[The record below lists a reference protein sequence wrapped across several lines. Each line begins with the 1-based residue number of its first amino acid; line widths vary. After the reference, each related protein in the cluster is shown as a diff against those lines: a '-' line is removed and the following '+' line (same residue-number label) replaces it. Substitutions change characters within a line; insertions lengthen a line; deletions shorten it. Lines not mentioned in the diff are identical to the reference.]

1 MTPSAIGALPLGTI
15 VTSREDEGTL
25 KFAFSLYKTLLN
37 ERSFY
42 GRGAVGP
49 KIALTDDSDSE
60 RNSLQ
65 YTWPSMLLLLCLF
78 HVLQAV
84 WGWLWKGDHQVIKH
98 DRPTLYNLF
107 RSLVY
112 SRTEEEYDNSLTV
125 LKKDKVVDKYSNFLK
140 HVESDYL
147 TRKAEWALSER
158 ISKSLETHGT
168 NTNNYVETSFR
179 LTKENQFHR
188 VRAYNLPDLLDTVL
202 DDSHYY
208 VQRCID
214 VGNMRLE
221 KLVNQKSKYLFK
233 KTNIDTS
240 LIENLR
246 KKMFK
251 VDMTL
256 GLCECAMGLSK
267 GPCKHKHI
275 VAKHFDV
282 ASLHTIP
289 SDNEIM
295 RAFYHFLWHWCS

>member
-15 VTSREDEGTL
+15 VTSRADKGTL
-25 KFAFSLYKTLLN
+25 KFAFTLYKTLLN

-49 KIALTDDSDSE
+49 KIALTDDSDKIVKE
-60 RNSLQ
+60 
-65 YTWPSMLLLLCLF
+65 
-78 HVLQAV
+78 
-84 WGWLWKGDHQVIKH
+84 I
-98 DRPTLYNLF
+98 LYNTLGHLCCSF
-107 RSLVY
+107 FVFFMY
-112 SRTEEEYDNSLTV
+112 SKQFGDGN
-125 LKKDKVVDKYSNFLK
+125 
-140 HVESDYL
+140 
-147 TRKAEWALSER
+147 
-158 ISKSLETHGT
+158 ET
-168 NTNNYVETSFR
+168 
-179 LTKENQFHR
+179 
-188 VRAYNLPDLLDTVL
+188 
-202 DDSHYY
+202 
-208 VQRCID
+208 
-214 VGNMRLE
+214 
-221 KLVNQKSKYLFK
+221 KYLFK

-289 SDNEIM
+289 SDSEIM